1 MVIYFN
7 CFTFA
12 QKDIQMQLHL
22 IQVFIFYVSVTLI
35 LFTRYI
41 VNLAALSKRKATALR

>member
-1 MVIYFN
+1 MVTYFN
-7 CFTFA
+7 CITFA
-12 QKDIQMQLHL
+12 QKDIQIHL

-41 VNLAALSKRKATALR
+41 VDLATLSKRKATALR